1 MKAEQL
7 RIGNI
12 IQDFAGNFFEFKL
25 QDFCN
30 IENFKID
37 VDEYCKPIIITEEI
51 LLNFGFE
58 ECKDY
63 YFCGKSM
70 FFYDIN
76 KSLENSEFYI
86 CFNENNKICLSSME
100 NDDTVSKSLNIKYVH
115 QLQNLYFALTG
126 QELKYET
133 R

>member
-1 MKAEQL
+1 MKAEEL
-7 RIGNI
+7 RIGNFVLFCEKVFCM
-12 IQDFAGNFFEFKL
+12 DFNAMH
-25 QDFCN
+25 DFY
-30 IENFKID
+30 ID
-37 VDEYCKPIIITEEI
+37 NDFDELKPIIITEEI

-76 KSLENSEFYI
+76 KSLENSEFFIY
-86 CFNENNKICLSSME
+86 FNENNKICLSSME
-100 NDDTVSKSLNIKYVH
+100 NDDTVSKSLNIKHVH

-126 QELKYET
+126 QELQYET